1 MAVYSTKFVEAAS
14 FSGGPSVR
22 YTVPAGFVAVVKCM
36 SVAWGDITAS
46 GLDAW
51 FQSDTLAKL
60 ARFTWA
66 FGFSTPYNLGGQQ
79 QWWGSWVLTAGQTL
93 AVQTAA
99 GTCDMWASGYLL
111 DTP

>member
-1 MAVYSTKFVEAAS
+1 MPVYSTKFVEAAA
-14 FSGGPSVR
+14 FSGAASYR
-22 YTVPAGFVAVVKCM
+22 YTVPPGQVAVVKCM
-36 SVAWGDITAS
+36 SVVWGDITAS

-51 FQSDTLAKL
+51 FQSDSLAKL

-79 QWWGSWVLTAGQTL
+79 QWWGSWVLTAGQL
-93 AVQTAA
+93 LGIQTAA

-111 DTP
+111 DAP